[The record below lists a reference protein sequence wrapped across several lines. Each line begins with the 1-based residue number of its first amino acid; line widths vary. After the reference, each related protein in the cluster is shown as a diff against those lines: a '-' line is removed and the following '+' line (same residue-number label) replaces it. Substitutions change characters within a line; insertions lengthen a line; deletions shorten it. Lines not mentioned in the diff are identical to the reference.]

1 MFTAY
6 INTQIMPNT
15 WENET
20 TVKPPTRP
28 TFPHYPT
35 LLAAGCVGDILE
47 LCSIHDQ
54 AALWP
59 AIVSQQNAV
68 CQSRTKPVPEWY
80 HIQIKWVWVKLSN
93 YPYYPLMVND
103 NPSGASI
110 STDSLVLALQPGA
123 PWRPA
128 RSPSHHIART
138 SATKTWKAAAGF
150 EDFFHVWYH
159 LWNQTIKH
167 QILYNIL

>member
-59 AIVSQQNAV
+59 TIVSQQNAV

-93 YPYYPLMVND
+93 YPLMVND

-110 STDSLVLALQPGA
+110 STHPLIGGNHGQPSPGA
-123 PWRPA
+123 SNRGA
-128 RSPSHHIART
+128 LKTRKISFT
-138 SATKTWKAAAGF
+138 SYCT
-150 EDFFHVWYH
+150 D
-159 LWNQTIKH
+159 LSD
-167 QILYNIL
+167 